1 MNPLDTN
8 SGEQHLVLG
17 SVRGNVLN
25 QMDSM
30 SDPAWQFLRGAVQM
44 LPDATRGK
52 LTWRQADR
60 EMFGRD
66 VTSDLASE

>member
-1 MNPLDTN
+1 
-8 SGEQHLVLG
+8 
-17 SVRGNVLN
+17 
-25 QMDSM
+25 
-30 SDPAWQFLRGAVQM
+30 M